1 VTTEPPASTNDPVQL
16 ALDAVPCGLL
26 RTDEN
31 GAILRANRTF
41 CEWVGRSADE
51 LSRLRLQDLLTM
63 GGRIFHQTHWMPLLQ
78 MQGSI
83 AEVKLDF
90 VQRTGATVPV
100 MLNARRHV
108 EAGQVVDDVAAFV
121 ARDRD
126 RFERELVLARRRLEE
141 AVAESTRLHEEA
153 KDRALV
159 SEQMMA
165 IVSHDLRNPLQT
177 IHMGVLLLK
186 RGELAPRQVEV
197 LDRIA
202 RATDRSH
209 RLIAD
214 LLDFTA
220 ARLGKG
226 ITVHPQPIALH
237 ASVAEVVDDL
247 QQAYPGRELLH
258 EASGEGACAADPDR
272 LAQLVGNLVANAMA
286 YGDPQQPVTVRSTIG
301 GNRFRLEVHNRGTP
315 IPAHLQPTVFQP
327 MVRGDSDG
335 SASRS
340 VGLGLFI
347 VSEIAK
353 AHGGEV
359 ALASTAEDGT
369 TFRATFPRAAG

>member
-1 VTTEPPASTNDPVQL
+1 MQDPVQS

-41 CEWVGRSADE
+41 CEWVGRSPEE
-51 LSRLRLQDLLTM
+51 LGKQRLQDLLTM

-90 VQRTGATVPV
+90 VQRSGGTVPV
-100 MLNARRHV
+100 MLNARRRV
-108 EAGQVVDDVAAFV
+108 EGGRVVDDVAAFV

-126 RFERELVLARRRLEE
+126 RFERELVLARKRLEE

-153 KDRALV
+153 KDRAVV

-177 IHMGVLLLK
+177 IHMGVQLLK

-226 ITVHPQPIALH
+226 IHVHPQPIALH
-237 ASVAEVVDDL
+237 ASVAEVVGDL
-247 QQAYPGRELLH
+247 SQAYPGRELRH
-258 EASGEGACAADPDR
+258 EASGEGDCAADPDR
-272 LAQLVGNLVANAMA
+272 IAQLVGNLVANAMA
-286 YGDPQQPVTVRSTIG
+286 YGDPQQPVTVRSAIG
-301 GNRFRLEVHNRGTP
+301 GSRFRLEVHNHGTP

-327 MVRGDSDG
+327 MVRGDTDG
-335 SASRS
+335 SALRS

-359 ALASTAEDGT
+359 GLASTAEAGT